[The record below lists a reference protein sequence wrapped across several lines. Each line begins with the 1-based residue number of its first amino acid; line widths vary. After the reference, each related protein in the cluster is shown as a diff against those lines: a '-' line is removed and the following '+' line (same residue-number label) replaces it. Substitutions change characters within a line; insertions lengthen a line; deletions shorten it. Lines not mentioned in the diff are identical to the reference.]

1 MRVCVCVC
9 VCVCCVFIFL
19 IRTWYSTGYHTYTQG
34 IQRVITHTHRVFNGL
49 PFQVVVALLLV
60 ANFAC
65 STLESQYSLN
75 LNYELEDVDGVLERE
90 REREIDR

>member
-1 MRVCVCVC
+1 MCVYVLARACAYACVCVCVC
-9 VCVCCVFIFL
+9 VCVVYLYISYEL
-19 IRTWYSTGYHTYTQG
+19 G

-90 REREIDR
+90 RERER

>member
-1 MRVCVCVC
+1 M
-9 VCVCCVFIFL
+9 
-19 IRTWYSTGYHTYTQG
+19 
-34 IQRVITHTHRVFNGL
+34 

-90 REREIDR
+90 RERERDR